1 MLLKGINIAPTES
14 TPNVMLDPEG
24 VILIKGRSSNIN
36 PLEFYKEIENWIDV
50 YIQDPP
56 DITQMDIHL
65 EYFND
70 VNSTIFR
77 SILRK
82 ISTVRMKEK
91 KFIVNWY
98 YEEDD
103 EDILEHGEY
112 ISLVLNIPINFITI
126 SGSDSLLY

>member
-1 MLLKGINIAPTES
+1 MLLTGKNIAPTAS
-14 TPNVMLDPEG
+14 TPKVVLDPEG
-24 VILIKGRSSNIN
+24 VILIKGRSSNKN
-36 PLEFYKEIENWIDV
+36 PLDFYREIENWIDE

-56 DITQMDIHL
+56 DITRLDIHL

-82 ISTVRMKEK
+82 ISTVTLKEK

-103 EDILEHGEY
+103 EDILEHGEQL
-112 ISLVLNIPINFITI
+112 SLALNIPVNLITV
-126 SGSDSLLY
+126 SGSDNVKC

>member
-1 MLLKGINIAPTES
+1 MLLSGINIAPTES
-14 TPNVMLDPEG
+14 TPKVVLDPEG
-24 VILIKGRSSNIN
+24 VILIKGRSSNNN
-36 PLEFYKEIENWIDV
+36 PLEFYKEIENWIDE
-50 YIQDPP
+50 YIKNPP
-56 DITQMDIHL
+56 DITRMDIHL

-70 VNSTIFR
+70 VNSAIFR

-98 YEEDD
+98 YEDD
-103 EDILEHGEY
+103 DVDILEHGEY

-126 SGSDSLLY
+126 SGSESTLL